1 MPRDAPPRPLLASLP
16 LPARRAGG
24 VALLALTLWL
34 SAFLAMLR

>member
-1 MPRDAPPRPLLASLP
+1 MSRDTPRPLLAFLP

-34 SAFLAMLR
+34 AAFLALLR